1 MSRPLQLQESMPY
14 TTLFC
19 YWPDASMESEARN
32 ALRCVVDTF
41 REVRNG
47 DTVFIPSADV
57 IVRIRRVHAV
67 PASCPGHCVATMP
80 CFTNRTR
87 RFGIELLVD
96 LRERRVLPRGVPGVK
111 RVYRRLDWH
120 SEDSPGAETCF
131 VRLEGIAT
139 TSWRNAGLAHT
150 ILQLC
155 DPHGPSTGACM
166 VVEPLDF
173 VDRMAF
179 YE

>member
-1 MSRPLQLQESMPY
+1 MPY

-19 YWPDASMESEARN
+19 YWPDASMEAEARS
-32 ALRCVVDTF
+32 ALRCIVDTF
-41 REVRNG
+41 RDVRNG
-47 DTVFIPSADV
+47 DAVFVPGADV
-57 IVRIRRVHAV
+57 IVRIRRVHTV
-67 PASCPGHCVATMP
+67 PASCPGHCISTMP

-120 SEDSPGAETCF
+120 AEDSNGVETCF
-131 VRLEGIAT
+131 VQLEGIAT
-139 TSWRNAGLAHT
+139 TSWRAFGMTHT
-150 ILQLC
+150 VLQLC
-155 DPHGPSTGACM
+155 DPLGPLTGACM

-173 VDRMAF
+173 IDRMSF

>member
-1 MSRPLQLQESMPY
+1 MPY
-14 TTLFC
+14 STLFC
-19 YWPDASMESEARN
+19 YWPDASLEAEARN
-32 ALRCVVDTF
+32 ALRCIVDTF
-41 REVRNG
+41 RDVRNG
-47 DTVFIPSADV
+47 DTVFVPGADV
-57 IVRIRRVHAV
+57 IVRVRRVHTV
-67 PASCPGHCVATMP
+67 PASCPGQCVATMP
-80 CFTNRTR
+80 TFTNRTR
-87 RFGIELLVD
+87 RFAIELLVD

-120 SEDSPGAETCF
+120 SEDSLGVETCF
-131 VRLEGIAT
+131 VQLDGIAT

-155 DPHGPSTGACM
+155 DPHGPLTGPCM

-173 VDRMAF
+173 IDRLGF

>member
-1 MSRPLQLQESMPY
+1 MPS

-19 YWPDASMESEARN
+19 YWADESLQAEARS
-32 ALRCVVDTF
+32 ALRCIVDTF
-41 REVRNG
+41 RDVRNG
-47 DTVFIPSADV
+47 DTVFIPGADV
-57 IVRIRRVHAV
+57 IVRIRRVHNV
-67 PASCPGHCVATMP
+67 PASCPGSFIATIP
-80 CFTNRTR
+80 SLTGRTR

-120 SEDSPGAETCF
+120 SEDSPGVETCF
-131 VRLEGIAT
+131 VKLEGIAT

-155 DPHGPSTGACM
+155 DPHGPSTGACV

-173 VDRMAF
+173 MDRLEF

>member
-1 MSRPLQLQESMPY
+1 MPY

-19 YWPDASMESEARN
+19 HWVDASLQAEARS
-32 ALRCVVDTF
+32 ALRCIVDTF
-41 REVRNG
+41 RDVRNG
-47 DTVFIPSADV
+47 DTVFVPGADV
-57 IVRIRRVHAV
+57 IVRIRRVHNV
-67 PASCPGHCVATMP
+67 PASCPGSSIATIP
-80 CFTNRTR
+80 SSTGRTR

-120 SEDSPGAETCF
+120 SEDSPGVETCF
-131 VRLEGIAT
+131 VKLEGVAT

-150 ILQLC
+150 VLQLC
-155 DPHGPSTGACM
+155 DPHGPLTGACV

-173 VDRMAF
+173 MDRLEF